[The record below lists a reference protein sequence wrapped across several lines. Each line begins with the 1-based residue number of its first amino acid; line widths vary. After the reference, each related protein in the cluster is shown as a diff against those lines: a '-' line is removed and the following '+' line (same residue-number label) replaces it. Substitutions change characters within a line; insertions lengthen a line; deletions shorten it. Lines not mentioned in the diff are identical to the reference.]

1 MVRQHRITAAIVLT
15 LGLAAS
21 LAPTASADPAPLAR
35 AEAAITATQPGPPVR
50 PNPDE
55 QTANAAT
62 TYSGPCSEVC
72 SGGAASYGPATQPS
86 SMHRHP
92 VAALRQSGQ
101 GIRADSAAVAP
112 PRVVRVATHTSGF
125 DWGDAGIG
133 AGASLLLLAIG
144 LTGARAATTSRK
156 RQTREQRAIVTN

>member
-1 MVRQHRITAAIVLT
+1 MVRQTRTTAAVVISLALT
-15 LGLAAS
+15 TS

-72 SGGAASYGPATQPS
+72 SGGAGSYGPATQPS
-86 SMHRHP
+86 ATHGHP
-92 VAALRQSGQ
+92 VAGLRPSG
-101 GIRADSAAVAP
+101 ADSAAVAP
-112 PRVVRVATHTSGF
+112 RRAVRVATHTSGF
-125 DWGDAGIG
+125 HWGDAAIG
-133 AGASLLLLAIG
+133 AAVSLLLLAIG
-144 LTGARAATTSRK
+144 LTGARAATNSRK
-156 RQTREQRAIVTN
+156 RHTREQGAIVTS